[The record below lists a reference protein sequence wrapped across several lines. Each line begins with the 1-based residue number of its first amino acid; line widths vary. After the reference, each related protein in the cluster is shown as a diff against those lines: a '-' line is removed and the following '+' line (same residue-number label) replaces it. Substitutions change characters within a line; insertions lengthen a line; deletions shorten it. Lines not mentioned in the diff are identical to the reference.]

1 MTKNKSVKKKA
12 LKRDTVIAVFFLLI
26 TVSGLVCLLYPTAS
40 DVVNT
45 VNETKAIYTYSKD
58 VTILPVKQYDEEYEK
73 AKDYNERLYALDFP
87 LYESDKIDGYEDT
100 LNVSKNGVIGVID
113 IPQIDIKLPIY
124 HGTDDEVLG
133 NAVGHLKGSS
143 FPLNEKNTHAVIAA
157 HRGVTSA
164 RLFTDID
171 QLKLGDEFKI
181 TVLDNVLTYEVDS
194 IQVVLPE
201 ETTALEI
208 VDGENLVTLQT
219 CTPYG
224 INSHRLLV
232 RGKCIKA
239 EKLKSTET
247 KQNTFEETVTTV
259 MSVLMNKRNIT
270 PVIAAGAILLVF
282 VILRIT
288 INIHRNSRRKKAMLN
303 TILEVNEVKN
313 NNAETV

>member
-1 MTKNKSVKKKA
+1 
-12 LKRDTVIAVFFLLI
+12 
-26 TVSGLVCLLYPTAS
+26 
-40 DVVNT
+40 
-45 VNETKAIYTYSKD
+45 
-58 VTILPVKQYDEEYEK
+58 
-73 AKDYNERLYALDFP
+73 
-87 LYESDKIDGYEDT
+87 
-100 LNVSKNGVIGVID
+100 
-113 IPQIDIKLPIY
+113 
-124 HGTDDEVLG
+124 
-133 NAVGHLKGSS
+133 
-143 FPLNEKNTHAVIAA
+143 
-157 HRGVTSA
+157 VTSA

-171 QLKLGDEFKI
+171 QLKLGDEFTI

-282 VILRIT
+282 VILRIA